1 MSLRK
6 TINKFLQ
13 GSRYQLKKINPALN
27 EPDKKMA
34 KITIENF
41 LAKAVLENNNFFFVQ
56 IGANDGKRADDSYNF
71 ITRHH
76 LKGIVVEPLK
86 DMFERLSENYASE
99 PQITKVN
106 KAIHSTAKTM
116 PLYRIKSDANVPDW
130 CHGIA
135 SFDKSHLMD
144 GARKVP
150 DIDKYIIEESVE
162 CISLTELFLQTGVEQ
177 ISFLQVD
184 TEGYDYEIIKMIDF
198 NTMKPEIIRYECS
211 VFSQQDNQACIDLLA
226 QQGYQFFD
234 EGNDIIA
241 VLNRS

>member
-27 EPDKKMA
+27 EPDKKML

-116 PLYRIKSDANVPDW
+116 PLYRIKSD
-130 CHGIA
+130 
-135 SFDKSHLMD
+135 
-144 GARKVP
+144 
-150 DIDKYIIEESVE
+150 IEESVE

>member
-6 TINKFLQ
+6 TVNKLLQ
-13 GSRYQLKKINPALN
+13 GSSYQIKKINPALN
-27 EPDKKMA
+27 DPDKKQI
-34 KITIENF
+34 KINIEYF
-41 LAKAVLENNNFFFVQ
+41 LARAVLDNKDFFFVQ
-56 IGANDGKRADDSYNF
+56 IGANDGRRADDSYDF
-71 ITRHH
+71 IIRHH

-99 PQITKVN
+99 PQIIKIN
-106 KAIHSTAKTM
+106 KAIHQTAKSM
-116 PLYRIKSDANVPDW
+116 PLYRIKNDANVPDW

-150 DIDKYIIEESVE
+150 DIEKYIIEESVE
-162 CISLTELFLQTGVEQ
+162 CISLDELFSQTGVEQ
-177 ISFLQVD
+177 VSFLQID

-198 NTMKPEIIRYECS
+198 NKLKPEIIRYECS
-211 VFSQQDNQACIDLLA
+211 VFSKQDNQSCIDLLA
-226 QQGYQFFD
+226 QQGYRFFD

-241 VLNRS
+241 LLNQA